1 MGKHS
6 IFKAFVKHEGSRVDS
21 IDPWFSFERRK
32 LDIALKT
39 ERTHLI
45 LAIE

>member
-21 IDPWFSFERRK
+21 IDPWFSFKSRSGPG
-32 LDIALKT
+32 LKGSSNY
-39 ERTHLI
+39 RLS
-45 LAIE
+45 